1 MASTQFENQLDSTLS
16 QTNEFEQLINKEFK
30 PKSKQAESA
39 VQDAVKTLAKQ
50 ALESVVQH
58 SNDTYQTIEA
68 IIAEIDKKLS
78 DQVNEI
84 IHHQDFKELESAWR
98 GLHYLVNNTETN
110 HLLKIRFMPLSK
122 KELSKNLLCTRQK

>member
-1 MASTQFENQLDSTLS
+1 MASTQFENQLDGTLS

-78 DQVNEI
+78 DQANKFFNKRVL
-84 IHHQDFKELESAWR
+84 KRLER
-98 GLHYLVNNTETN
+98 YGGVL
-110 HLLKIRFMPLSK
+110 IF
-122 KELSKNLLCTRQK
+122 